1 MQVLSKRISG
11 ISPSLTLA
19 ISAKAK
25 AMKQAGE
32 DVVNFGAGEPDFNT
46 PEHIIKA
53 AEDAL
58 ERGCTKYTPAA
69 GLPELRRAICDKF
82 ARDNGLEYEPSQI
95 IVSNGAKHSI
105 FNVCFALLEPGENEE
120 VIIPAPYWLTYPE
133 VVKVCGGVPVIVNT
147 QKKNN
152 FKITPEE
159 LRAAI
164 TPKTKLFI
172 FNSPCNPTGA
182 VYSEAEVRALAK
194 VCEETGIWVL
204 SDEIYE
210 KLVYGETKPFS
221 MAAVSP
227 WMMDHT
233 ITVNGV
239 SKTYAMTGWRIGYL
253 GAPLEVAKAIS
264 SFQSHATSNPNSI
277 AQYATIKALN
287 SPEASVE
294 EMVARFARRRLA
306 LIERVSEM
314 KDIYCII
321 PEGAFYAM
329 LVVSSTY
336 GKSFGSKK
344 ITDSVSFS
352 DILLDAAKV
361 AVVPGK
367 AFGADDCVRISYSLS
382 MKDMLEGLER
392 IDAFVQSLQ

>member
-1 MQVLSKRISG
+1 MQVLSKRIRG

-25 AMKQAGE
+25 AMKAAGE
-32 DVVNFGAGEPDFNT
+32 DVINFGVGEPDFNT

-69 GLPELRRAICDKF
+69 GLPELRSAICDKF

-194 VCEETGIWVL
+194 VCEETGIYVL
-204 SDEIYE
+204 ADEIYE
-210 KLVYGETKPFS
+210 KLVYGEEKPFS

-253 GAPLEVAKAIS
+253 GAPLEIAKAIS

-314 KDIYCII
+314 KDVYCII

-336 GKSFGSKK
+336 GKSFGSQK
-344 ITDSVSFS
+344 ITDSVTFS